1 MLKGLRIGEFFS
13 VDELM
18 GIYKAAK
25 AEYKT
30 SLSDTNEKD
39 KMDYMCLLFA
49 DYVHAAYMLHQSPEY
64 MEMYNGFKEICEAK
78 GDTAFLRIWEGMCL
92 NIALHNPELEVT
104 DILRECAA
112 SLCELMEEQFG
123 DILKD

>member
-18 GIYKAAK
+18 GIYNAAK
-25 AEYKT
+25 AEYT
-30 SLSDTNEKD
+30 ASFSDTGEKD
-39 KMDYMCLLFA
+39 KIDYMCLLFA
-49 DYVHAAYMLHQSPEY
+49 EYTHAAYILRQSAEY
-64 MEMYNGFKEICEAK
+64 MEMYNGFKKIGEAK
-78 GDTAFLRIWEGMCL
+78 GDTTFLRIWEGMCL
-92 NIALHNPELEVT
+92 NMALHNPELEVT
-104 DILRECAA
+104 DVLRECAA

>member
-18 GIYKAAK
+18 GIYNAAK

-30 SLSDTNEKD
+30 SLSDTDEKD
-39 KMDYMCLLFA
+39 KIDYMCFLFA
-49 DYVHAAYMLHQSPEY
+49 DYVHTAFMLHQSPEY
-64 MEMYNGFKEICEAK
+64 MEMYNDFKKICEAK
-78 GDTAFLRIWEGMCL
+78 GDTTFLRIWEGMCL
-92 NIALHNPELEVT
+92 NAALHNPELEVT

-112 SLCELMEEQFG
+112 NLCELMEEHFG

>member
-13 VDELM
+13 DDELM
-18 GIYKAAK
+18 GIYNAAE
-25 AEYKT
+25 AEYET

-39 KMDYMCLLFA
+39 KMNYMCLLFA
-49 DYVHAAYMLHQSPEY
+49 DYVHTAYILHQSPEY

-78 GDTAFLRIWEGMCL
+78 GNTTFLRIWEGMCL
-92 NIALHNPELEVT
+92 NAALHNPELELT
-104 DILRECAA
+104 DILRGCAA
-112 SLCELMEEQFG
+112 NLCDLMEKFFG